1 VPDSLSPTER
11 SLRGKLAAHTSWAN
25 TPDPAARTAPA
36 RAKFLDRFYRQVDP
50 DGKLPE
56 AERHRRAEA
65 AKKAYYT
72 GLALKSARA
81 RRSRGA
87 GK

>member
-1 VPDSLSPTER
+1 MSMSPAEQ
-11 SLRGKLAAHTSWAN
+11 SLRGRLAAQVSWSRTA
-25 TPDPAARTAPA
+25 DPAARTANA
-36 RAKFLDRFYRQVDP
+36 RAAFRDRFDRQVDP
-50 DGKLPE
+50 EGVLPE

-65 AKKAYYT
+65 AKKAYFT

-81 RRSRGA
+81 RRRRGT